1 MTVAEGLVAMWVADA
16 LGEMCQ
22 ALEQQGEGEAGT
34 QVEVEHGRDA
44 AGHPVLR
51 LRVWGSGAV
60 ALAIVEEEGTS

>member
-16 LGEMCQ
+16 LGEMCE
-22 ALEQQGEGEAGT
+22 ALRQQTEGEPSTA
-34 QVEVEHGRDA
+34 VEVEYGRDA

-60 ALAIVEEEGTS
+60 ALAIIEEEGTP